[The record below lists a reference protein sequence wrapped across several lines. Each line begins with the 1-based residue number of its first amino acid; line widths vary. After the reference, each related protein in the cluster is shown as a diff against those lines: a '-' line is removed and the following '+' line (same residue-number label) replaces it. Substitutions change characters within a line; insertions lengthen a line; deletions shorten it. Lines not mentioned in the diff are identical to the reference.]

1 LAFRTPETRVS
12 RTEPSANVH
21 SRIIGMT
28 WEGGFLDGMKIRFND
43 SLNVLIGG
51 RGSGKSTVIESLR
64 YALALKPLTP
74 SSAEDHAGMIKQ
86 VLGAGTKVL
95 VAIQVRIPSDAVF
108 TIERL
113 VGSTPVVRDSTGALL
128 QSAPL
133 DLLRGVEIYGQR
145 ELAELARNRQ
155 QLTSLLAQY
164 LPNGTEDEQVAA
176 TNKQTLERSRWAILA
191 TEKEIETLD
200 SRLARMFV
208 IRERLKRFE
217 AAGVHE
223 KLHDH
228 EQTQQEELLLERASL
243 SLRSAMAPKAGLTL
257 DTDYLALAGGTP
269 EPPRAQLITRAR
281 SILDHYNAAV
291 ATALTALNSAR
302 AAAEAN
308 LVVLRS
314 EWDEETKEIR
324 ESLEK
329 VLREL
334 QPDGID
340 GGEYLR
346 LRSELSDLEPLT
358 QERARR
364 AACLQALIS
373 DRESLLVAAEDRR
386 AQRLRALQQEAKKVA
401 RGLPNIVRASVR
413 DGEDRK
419 VLTDLLDSHAG
430 SGGRGHC
437 SPRLPQIPA

>member
-1 LAFRTPETRVS
+1 
-12 RTEPSANVH
+12 
-21 SRIIGMT
+21 M
-28 WEGGFLDGMKIRFND
+28 
-43 SLNVLIGG
+43 
-51 RGSGKSTVIESLR
+51 
-64 YALALKPLTP
+64 
-74 SSAEDHAGMIKQ
+74 
-86 VLGAGTKVL
+86 
-95 VAIQVRIPSDAVF
+95 
-108 TIERL
+108 
-113 VGSTPVVRDSTGALL
+113 
-128 QSAPL
+128 
-133 DLLRGVEIYGQR
+133 
-145 ELAELARNRQ
+145 
-155 QLTSLLAQY
+155 
-164 LPNGTEDEQVAA
+164 
-176 TNKQTLERSRWAILA
+176 
-191 TEKEIETLD
+191 
-200 SRLARMFV
+200 
-208 IRERLKRFE
+208 KRFE

-364 AACLQALIS
+364 AAYLQALIS

-419 VLTDLLDSHAG
+419 VLTDLLDSHV
-430 SGGRGHC
+430 GGRVDRIRTAINQAESL
-437 SPRLPQIPA
+437 SPRAFAQSCRKGSDAIAAAFPSVTTAQALQLANARSEVLLLMEEIEFPISTDLQLNVSSKDSPTWRSLDNLSTGQKATALLLLLMHRGDSPLVIDQPEDDLDNRFIYEDIVPRLRATKGKRQVIVSTHNANIPVLGDADQIVSLAAEDDGGGVAGRIIEDGLGSIDHPPVRAMVEELLEGGREAFNTRRYLYGF